1 LWFSFPPF
9 LENLTGNA
17 QWREP
22 PAEVEADISA
32 QESSSHFM
40 GKFFFFA
47 VIVGG
52 VAWYLRASKLR
63 QSREGGILGA

>member
-1 LWFSFPPF
+1 
-9 LENLTGNA
+9 
-17 QWREP
+17 
-22 PAEVEADISA
+22 
-32 QESSSHFM
+32 M
-40 GKFFFFA
+40 GKVFFFA